1 MWMRN
6 PILSHCLE
14 SSYQSRTRKKQPLTY
29 CTPPIREPNTIIHD
43 RRINFYRFLLNDFK
57 SFDSLFKVLFIFP
70 SQYLFAIGF
79 PYIFSLR
86 RNVSPSLGLQFKT
99 TRLLE

>member
-1 MWMRN
+1 MQATAVEVLEARN
-6 PILSHCLE
+6 G
-14 SSYQSRTRKKQPLTY
+14 LTEAVA
-29 CTPPIREPNTIIHD
+29 RR

-79 PYIFSLR
+79 P
-86 RNVSPSLGLQFKT
+86 
-99 TRLLE
+99 